1 MVDIK
6 DTLAHLLAHVP
17 FYAYALLLV
26 YCANYFYKRTSGF
39 SFHDELTER
48 DNPAFGACLA
58 GYLGGV
64 AIALTGAF
72 PTDSDSFLDA
82 AFTMSYSGIL
92 AILLMRTSIWIN
104 HELILTKFSIDRE
117 MIEDQNI
124 GAGVAVA
131 GSCLGT
137 GFVLAG
143 ALTGDSSSYLT
154 AMRDICVYWAVG
166 QALFVVGAWAFF
178 KTAGYDVQKT
188 LEHDN
193 NTAAGFNLG
202 GFLVALGI
210 LLGGSLRDAS
220 GGLIGELITSASLL
234 VVCVPLLLFT
244 TLVTQK
250 LIFHRVNLAKEIAV
264 DKNSAAGVICAAA
277 SITTAVL
284 LVALISSH

>member
-1 MVDIK
+1 MVEIK
-6 DTLAHLLAHVP
+6 TALVHLIGHVP
-17 FYAYALLLV
+17 FYVYALLLV
-26 YCANYFYKRTSGF
+26 YCANYFYRRTSGF

-58 GYLGGV
+58 GYLGGF

-72 PTDSDSFLDA
+72 PSESDSFADA
-82 AFTMSYSGIL
+82 AISMSYSGVL
-92 AILLMRTSIWIN
+92 AILLMRASLWIN

-117 MIEDQNI
+117 MIGDKNV

-131 GSCLGT
+131 GSSLGT

-143 ALTGDSSSYLT
+143 ALTGESSGYLT
-154 AMRDICVYWAVG
+154 AIRDIFVYWAVG
-166 QALFVVGAWAFF
+166 QALFVVGSQAFF
-178 KTAGYDVQKT
+178 KIAGYDVQKT

-193 NTAAGFNLG
+193 NAAAGFNLG
-202 GFLVALGI
+202 GFLIALGI

-220 GGLIGELITSASLL
+220 GGLMGELAVTAAVL
-234 VVCVPLLLFT
+234 VICVPLLLFT
-244 TLVTQK
+244 TTVTQK
-250 LIFHRVNLAKEIAV
+250 LIFQRVNLAKEIAI